1 MSNGCCIGL
10 IGGLGVGATTYY
22 YQELARAHQAHGHS
36 LDIVI
41 VHAETSR
48 VFEFVRAQ
56 DPRGLAEYLNRF
68 LRRLQAAGADIGV
81 VPAITPLY
89 CARELATT
97 SPLPLVSM
105 VDAVAAEL
113 TSRSARR
120 VAIFG
125 TRYSIQSGFF
135 GQLPNVEFVLPTPD
149 EIDLIHSIY
158 GELLR
163 DGLGSSDQRQV
174 LTELAQ
180 TLRDRDQVDA
190 ILLAGTDL
198 TLLFNQA
205 NTGFPAIDC
214 AALHLQAILNQVLD
228 ANVV

>member
-1 MSNGCCIGL
+1 
-10 IGGLGVGATTYY
+10 
-22 YQELARAHQAHGHS
+22 
-36 LDIVI
+36 
-41 VHAETSR
+41 
-48 VFEFVRAQ
+48 
-56 DPRGLAEYLNRF
+56 
-68 LRRLQAAGADIGV
+68 
-81 VPAITPLY
+81 
-89 CARELATT
+89 
-97 SPLPLVSM
+97 M

-180 TLRDRDQVDA
+180 TLRDRDHVDA